1 MNVEL
6 LEYKMVLWIASSH
19 QNASDSQT
27 VNHIFSIFV
36 IPNKVNPVQGV
47 EAVFMGKHLSNN
59 FLTETVYAKENI
71 ATLSNV
77 TGLYI
82 ALC

>member
-6 LEYKMVLWIASSH
+6 LEYKMVLWIASFH

-36 IPNKVNPVQGV
+36 IPNKVSPVQGAGAISSW
-47 EAVFMGKHLSNN
+47 ESTL
-59 FLTETVYAKENI
+59 
-71 ATLSNV
+71 ATIFS
-77 TGLYI
+77 
-82 ALC
+82 